1 MHLKSWRDEDGG
13 VVAYLGGESVGDG
26 VNEGIK
32 VKGREVRVLSLDEDH
47 CGEVV
52 PGEVNMERKAVV
64 KVGER
69 YAVFCADWLADNDL
83 VNVIKLIPVFI
94 TEVREGGGERERE
107 RERGEGRERGR
118 REKGG
123 GRRRRKRVRDKT
135 SLNK

>member
-1 MHLKSWRDEDGG
+1 MHLKSWGDEDGG

-32 VKGREVRVLSLDEDH
+32 VKGREVRVLGLDEDH

-94 TEVREGGGERERE
+94 TEVREGGGRERE
-107 RERGEGRERGR
+107 KE
-118 REKGG
+118 EKGG
-123 GRRRRKRVRDKT
+123 REGGERREEEGGGERE
-135 SLNK
+135 

>member
-1 MHLKSWRDEDGG
+1 MHLKSWGDEDGG

-32 VKGREVRVLSLDEDH
+32 VKGREVRVLGLDEDH

-107 RERGEGRERGR
+107 
-118 REKGG
+118 EKGG
-123 GRRRRKRVRDKT
+123 REGGERREEEGGGERE
-135 SLNK
+135 

>member
-1 MHLKSWRDEDGG
+1 MHLKSWGDEDGG

-32 VKGREVRVLSLDEDH
+32 VKGREVRVLGLDEDH

-94 TEVREGGGERERE
+94 TEVREGGGRERE
-107 RERGEGRERGR
+107 KERRREGEREEREGRRKEEEKESER
-118 REKGG
+118 
-123 GRRRRKRVRDKT
+123 
-135 SLNK
+135 

>member
-1 MHLKSWRDEDGG
+1 MHLKSWGDEDGG

-32 VKGREVRVLSLDEDH
+32 VKGREVRVLGLDEDH

-107 RERGEGRERGR
+107 EKGGRE
-118 REKGG
+118 GG
-123 GRRRRKRVRDKT
+123 GRREEEGGGERE
-135 SLNK
+135 

>member
-1 MHLKSWRDEDGG
+1 MHLKSWGDEDRG
-13 VVAYLGGESVGDG
+13 VVAYLGGESVGDR

-32 VKGREVRVLSLDEDH
+32 VKGREVRVLGLDEDH

-94 TEVREGGGERERE
+94 TEVRERGGERE

-123 GRRRRKRVRDKT
+123 GRRRRKRVRDEP

>member
-1 MHLKSWRDEDGG
+1 MHLKSWGDEDGG

-32 VKGREVRVLSLDEDH
+32 VKGREVRVLGLDEDH

-94 TEVREGGGERERE
+94 TEVREGGGRERE
-107 RERGEGRERGR
+107 RERRREGEREEREGRRKEEEKESER
-118 REKGG
+118 
-123 GRRRRKRVRDKT
+123 
-135 SLNK
+135 